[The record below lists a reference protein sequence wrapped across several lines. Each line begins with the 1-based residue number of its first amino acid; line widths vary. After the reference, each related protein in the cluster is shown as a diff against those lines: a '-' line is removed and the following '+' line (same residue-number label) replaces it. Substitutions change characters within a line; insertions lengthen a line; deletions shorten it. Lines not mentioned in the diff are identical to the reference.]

1 MDLTLWPDCQLRKH
15 GNEEPMAEK
24 GENRKIRISRAL
36 MVSSASPAL
45 TECSPIPFFPSSLA
59 VHPLPPLTASSQLQ
73 SSGKGALRRLKVI
86 LDSFLLPPSS
96 TYRELLE
103 ENFVTLT

>member
-1 MDLTLWPDCQLRKH
+1 MLPYTVL
-15 GNEEPMAEK
+15 
-24 GENRKIRISRAL
+24 
-36 MVSSASPAL
+36 
-45 TECSPIPFFPSSLA
+45 SSLA